1 MISLVPDNNVKIAM
15 WMWISHKYLHTIAF
29 IYELH
34 TRIIY
39 KYWVLPVAVA

>member
-1 MISLVPDNNVKIAM
+1 MDVVF
-15 WMWISHKYLHTIAF
+15 ISHKYLQTIAF

-39 KYWVLPVAVA
+39 KYWLLPVDVA